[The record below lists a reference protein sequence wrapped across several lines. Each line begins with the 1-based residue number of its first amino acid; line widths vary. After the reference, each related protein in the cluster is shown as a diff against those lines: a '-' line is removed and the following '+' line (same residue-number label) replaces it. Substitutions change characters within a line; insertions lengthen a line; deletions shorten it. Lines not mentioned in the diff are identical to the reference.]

1 MKHFLNPDV
10 VKFSEVTAIYE
21 QKLLENTFEKSY
33 IMKKNLKRKINDAFP
48 EINFT
53 SLDNNHLLCFP
64 NTLST
69 KTLVKML
76 YGVRMELL
84 AFNTRN
90 ENENTLLN
98 AAGILRKEINDL
110 NDTLPWPPS
119 PDDLSV
125 DKFKTPQ
132 LLETFLHTLLNGKF
146 TDEILHLICRLGHGA
161 SYTLIEELD
170 TENTYQQI
178 SSCRMEFKRKY
189 SRWLLLTILT
199 DERKPFQVQTR
210 SKCFFLFA

>member
-1 MKHFLNPDV
+1 MSRTLIKRKEVQSSNKEIEVHSDLDEAFQGVKHFLENLISNPDV
-10 VKFSEVTAIYE
+10 VKFSGVAAIYE
-21 QKLLENTFEKSY
+21 KKLLLKAFENSY
-33 IMKKNLKRKINDAFP
+33 IQSLKKNLKRKIKDAFP

-69 KTLVKML
+69 ETLVKML

-90 ENENTLLN
+90 ENEKTLLN

-125 DKFKTPQ
+125 DKFKTP
-132 LLETFLHTLLNGKF
+132 
-146 TDEILHLICRLGHGA
+146 HLVKTA
-161 SYTLIEELD
+161 
-170 TENTYQQI
+170 
-178 SSCRMEFKRKY
+178 
-189 SRWLLLTILT
+189 
-199 DERKPFQVQTR
+199 V
-210 SKCFFLFA
+210 